1 MMNIGLIG
9 FGYWGPNVAKNLHLN
24 PKIKLKWICDT
35 EKDRLNKAAEI
46 YINETKYTS
55 NYKDILNDSEIDV
68 VAIALGTSAHFMFAK
83 EVLLS
88 NKHVYVEKPFTS
100 SVEEAEELK
109 KLAAKLQLKIHVN
122 HIMVYHPIIKKIKS
136 LIDSNEIG
144 DILYIDAMRMNLG
157 QIRNDVSAM
166 WDLAV
171 HDLTIID
178 FLANG
183 QEPKQISSMG
193 ENFYNPKETLSFLNI
208 KYQTFISH
216 IQSSW
221 ISPLKERKLII
232 VGSKKMIVFDDMKH
246 SEKLMVYD
254 KGVDVIS
261 GSNVEYDDYAVK
273 TREGDIWIPFIK
285 QEDALYN
292 SIESMRLSI
301 LNDVDTLTGPDQAI
315 RVQRIL
321 EQADSKMNK

>member
-1 MMNIGLIG
+1 MINVGLIG
-9 FGYWGPNVAKNLHLN
+9 FGYWGPNVAKNIHIN
-24 PKIKLKWICDT
+24 PEINLKWICDK
-35 EKDRLNKAAEI
+35 EKDRLNKATEI
-46 YINETKYTS
+46 YISETKYTH
-55 NYKDILNDSEIDV
+55 NYKDILNDPEISV
-68 VAIALGTSAHFMFAK
+68 VAIALGTSSHFEFAK

-88 NKHVYVEKPFTS
+88 GKHVYVEKPFTS

-109 KLAAKLQLKIHVN
+109 KLANELKLKIHVN

-183 QEPKQISSMG
+183 QEARQISAMG
-193 ENFYNPKETLSFLNI
+193 ENFFNPKETLSFLNI

-254 KGVDVIS
+254 KGVDVLS
-261 GSNVEYDDYAVK
+261 GNNVEYDDYAVK
-273 TREGDIWIPFIK
+273 TREGDIWIPFIE

-292 SIESMRLSI
+292 SIECMRLSI
-301 LNDVDTLTGPDQAI
+301 LNGVDTVTGPDQAI
-315 RVQRIL
+315 RVQKIL
-321 EQADSKMNK
+321 EKADACMNL